1 MYLNK
6 KIIMTTN
13 EIAKRLA
20 ELCSKEEYETAQKE
34 LYADDATSI
43 EPMESPMF
51 AKEIHGLQNIIEKG
65 HKFDSIVETMHSTKV
80 SEPLVAGNSIAFT
93 LTMDVT
99 MKGRPRETIS
109 ELCVYE
115 VKNGKI
121 IKEQFFM

>member
-1 MYLNK
+1 
-6 KIIMTTN
+6 MTTN

-20 ELCSKEEYETAQKE
+20 ELCGKEEYETAQKE
-34 LYADDATSI
+34 LFADDATSI

-51 AKEIHGLQNIIEKG
+51 AKETHGLQNIIEKG
-65 HKFDSIVETMHSTKV
+65 HKFETIVQEMHSTKV
-80 SEPLVAGNSIAFT
+80 SEPLVTGNTIALT

-99 MKGRPRETIS
+99 MKGRPRETMS

>member
-1 MYLNK
+1 
-6 KIIMTTN
+6 MTTN

-20 ELCSKEEYETAQKE
+20 ELCGKEEYETAQKE
-34 LYADDATSI
+34 LFANDATSI

-51 AKEIHGLQNIIEKG
+51 AKEIQGLQNIVEKG
-65 HKFDSIVETMHSTKV
+65 HKFDSIVQEMHSTKV
-80 SEPLVAGNSIAFT
+80 SEPLVAGNSIALT

-99 MKGRPRETIS
+99 MKGRPRETMS

>member
-1 MYLNK
+1 
-6 KIIMTTN
+6 
-13 EIAKRLA
+13 
-20 ELCSKEEYETAQKE
+20 
-34 LYADDATSI
+34 
-43 EPMESPMF
+43 
-51 AKEIHGLQNIIEKG
+51 
-65 HKFDSIVETMHSTKV
+65 MHSTKV
-80 SEPLVAGNSIAFT
+80 SEPLVAGNSIALT